1 MFAILRSKTSAV
13 SLAFGVVLCAL
24 SASGKVSAQERF
36 SIGAKATDQEV
47 RAAGSLLLPAQVS
60 KEDMPQDKEVI
71 AFVKNNRR
79 IDFRKIFPSDWEA
92 ICFSGE
98 YQQPVS
104 DIKYQLGK
112 YFTACYGVYS
122 KFRDDG
128 LQAITI
134 VWGHTCRV
142 IEIDTSDFFIESQ
155 NGTSCYRRENIIE
168 FSFQK
173 SPVGIIL
180 APSE

>member
-1 MFAILRSKTSAV
+1 MKLNICKIIAV
-13 SLAFGVVLCAL
+13 A
-24 SASGKVSAQERF
+24 ASF
-36 SIGAKATDQEV
+36 
-47 RAAGSLLLPAQVS
+47 LPAAQAAA
-60 KEDMPQDKEVI
+60 EDMPQDKEVI

-98 YQQPVS
+98 YQQPVR
-104 DIKYQLGK
+104 DIKYELGK
-112 YFTACYGVYS
+112 DFPACSGSYS

-134 VWGHTCRV
+134 VWSDRCRV
-142 IEIDTSDFFIESQ
+142 IEIDTSDFYIESQ
-155 NGTSCYRRENIIE
+155 NGRSCYRKQTINE
-168 FSFQK
+168 FSLQK
-173 SPVGIIL
+173 SPVGMIL